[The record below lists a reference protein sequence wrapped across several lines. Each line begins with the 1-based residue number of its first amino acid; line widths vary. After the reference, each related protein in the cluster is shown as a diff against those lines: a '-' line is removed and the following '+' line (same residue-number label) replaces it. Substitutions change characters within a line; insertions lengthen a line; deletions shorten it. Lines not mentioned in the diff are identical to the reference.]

1 MYKSKS
7 SSPSRV
13 TLALGLPSD
22 RHRLLGGTVACVL
35 FGEVVYLVGTSGLAQ
50 SLVPHFFARLIWTW
64 VHPPDVDTHSGMQ
77 LDPIK
82 PARPPG
88 LPGQPHLAEPPSQSL
103 LAQGSGAASGAQALH
118 QQDQRSTQARCRKTQ
133 FFLHA
138 LFFYISFYASP
149 LVNAQ
154 FRACNQCRKESS
166 PKSLGSL
173 PCTLPFS

>member
-1 MYKSKS
+1 MSCLERWSIKLEHLDSL
-7 SSPSRV
+7 SPSF
-13 TLALGLPSD
+13 LAS
-22 RHRLLGGTVACVL
+22 
-35 FGEVVYLVGTSGLAQ
+35 
-50 SLVPHFFARLIWTW
+50 SLVS
-64 VHPPDVDTHSGMQ
+64 SGHGFILLMSTPTQ
-77 LDPIK
+77 GCSSIPSS
-82 PARPPG
+82 R
-88 LPGQPHLAEPPSQSL
+88 PSQSH
-103 LAQGSGAASGAQALH
+103 LAQGSEAASGVQALH
-118 QQDQRSTQARCRKTQ
+118 QQDQRSALARCRKTQ

>member
-1 MYKSKS
+1 MCLVWRGGPSSWNIWTRSVPRSSLLRSSHLDMGS
-7 SSPSRV
+7 SSLLTITPGCSSIPSIQ
-13 TLALGLPSD
+13 LELSSPA
-22 RHRLLGGTVACVL
+22 
-35 FGEVVYLVGTSGLAQ
+35 
-50 SLVPHFFARLIWTW
+50 
-64 VHPPDVDTHSGMQ
+64 HSGMQ

-88 LPGQPHLAEPPSQSL
+88 LPGQPHLAEPPSQSH

-118 QQDQRSTQARCRKTQ
+118 QQDQRSALARCRKTQ

>member
-1 MYKSKS
+1 MHVSCLERWSIKLEHLDSL
-7 SSPSRV
+7 SPSFL
-13 TLALGLPSD
+13 TLGQGLSPSF
-22 RHRLLGGTVACVL
+22 LTMGQG
-35 FGEVVYLVGTSGLAQ
+35 
-50 SLVPHFFARLIWTW
+50 LIWTW
-64 VHPPDVDTHSGMQ
+64 VHPPGVDTHSGMQ

-82 PARPPG
+82 PAKPVSPSLRCPRRAG
-88 LPGQPHLAEPPSQSL
+88 RSHPPSAVL
-103 LAQGSGAASGAQALH
+103 VGPAAAQGSGAASGVQALH
-118 QQDQRSTQARCRKTQ
+118 QQVQRSALARCRKTQ

-173 PCTLPFS
+173 PCTLSFS

>member
-1 MYKSKS
+1 MSCLERWSIKLEHLDSL
-7 SSPSRV
+7 SPSF
-13 TLALGLPSD
+13 L
-22 RHRLLGGTVACVL
+22 
-35 FGEVVYLVGTSGLAQ
+35 TS
-50 SLVPHFFARLIWTW
+50 SLVS
-64 VHPPDVDTHSGMQ
+64 SGHGFILLMSTPTQ
-77 LDPIK
+77 GCSSIPSS
-82 PARPPG
+82 RPG
-88 LPGQPHLAEPPSQSL
+88 QSL

-173 PCTLPFS
+173 PCTLSFS